1 MKLITT
7 LLSSFFIL
15 NSSWI
20 NSQNTCGNFKV
31 ILYTHSV
38 YGWNGHSL
46 AIKINDNIVYPNVGE
61 TWLSGHVPY
70 EFEFPVQSNDVIST
84 YFKRNGNGWA
94 ANCKYEVYDN
104 NNNLLETRDG
114 AGSGH
119 WNGPENVYGLIA
131 CKSASVCG
139 TFTIELIDGYG
150 GNGWGGSSLD
160 VYINNSLYVTGTHQD
175 LSYAWAD
182 SEDISFAV
190 EANDKIDIIY
200 NASSTP
206 WDYYLD
212 AYKVFDTQG
221 NLIRLVSN
229 QGDSIPLANS
239 QRIYTCPNYT
249 EPRPNLTISPKDK
262 YYKNSSFK
270 SSYKTKDVINELLVY
285 PNPTKNSSLIS
296 FSLIE
301 KSNVKIEITDV
312 SGKVVH
318 SQYFHNSNQGQYAI
332 EINVTDLNN
341 GLYFVNLHANGELRS
356 KKLTVA
362 K

>member
-1 MKLITT
+1 M
-7 LLSSFFIL
+7 
-15 NSSWI
+15 
-20 NSQNTCGNFKV
+20 
-31 ILYTHSV
+31 
-38 YGWNGHSL
+38 
-46 AIKINDNIVYPNVGE
+46 
-61 TWLSGHVPY
+61 
-70 EFEFPVQSNDVIST
+70 
-84 YFKRNGNGWA
+84 
-94 ANCKYEVYDN
+94 
-104 NNNLLETRDG
+104 
-114 AGSGH
+114 
-119 WNGPENVYGLIA
+119 
-131 CKSASVCG
+131 
-139 TFTIELIDGYG
+139 
-150 GNGWGGSSLD
+150 
-160 VYINNSLYVTGTHQD
+160 YINNSLYVTGTHQD

-182 SEDISFAV
+182 AEDISFAV

-221 NLIRLVSN
+221 NLIRVVSN

-249 EPRPNLTISPKDK
+249 EPRPNLTISPKKDK

-270 SSYKTKDVINELLVY
+270 SSNKTKDAINELLVY

-318 SQYFHNSNQGQYAI
+318 SKYFHNSNQGQYAI

-356 KKLTVA
+356 KKLTIA